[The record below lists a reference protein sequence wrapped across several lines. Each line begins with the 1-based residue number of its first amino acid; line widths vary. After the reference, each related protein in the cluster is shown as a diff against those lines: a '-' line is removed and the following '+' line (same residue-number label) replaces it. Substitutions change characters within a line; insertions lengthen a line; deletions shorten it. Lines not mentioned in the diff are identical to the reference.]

1 LLRAARRA
9 RRNPDRAPD
18 EINAEIDLAVNALYG
33 VLPAEHA
40 RLASFLRTRLGFNGD
55 A

>member
-9 RRNPDRAPD
+9 RRHPSMDC
-18 EINAEIDLAVNALYG
+18 AEIDAAVAALYG
-33 VLPAEHA
+33 VSPAEHA
-40 RLASFLRTRLGFNGD
+40 RLASFLRKRLGFDGD